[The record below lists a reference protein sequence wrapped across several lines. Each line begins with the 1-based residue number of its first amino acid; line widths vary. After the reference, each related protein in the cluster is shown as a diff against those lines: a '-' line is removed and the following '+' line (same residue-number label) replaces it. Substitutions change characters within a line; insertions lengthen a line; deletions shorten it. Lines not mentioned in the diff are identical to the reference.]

1 LYRIKDSIRYNRFS
15 FIKTSNLNIYPIGI
29 SDGRQGVKSYLSTF
43 PIKIK
48 YNNLSN
54 GEIHIYYNNEI
65 KKKIIL
71 SEASVK
77 LDCEENIG
85 RLASGNY
92 SIKYFKERY
101 ENFPNGN
108 DSIDFKIVESG
119 IGDGRSELS
128 INTIPTFEYH
138 EFRRLKEIN
147 NIEDSFLILYDFNSN
162 LSNLV
167 LIQGFINSNI
177 TTQQKI
183 PSLSTS
189 SLNILNSGNI
199 TGVNTI
205 NASTGIFKSIST
217 TNGGSVSIPETG
229 FFGGLGD
236 KIILSTGGPTIY
248 PYSIGIE
255 TNSLWLSSPNDIK
268 FYNNG
273 SNTLSILQNKD
284 LICSGNIT
292 GVNTINASTGIF
304 KSISTTNGGSESIPE
319 TGFFGG
325 LGDKLIISTG
335 GPTIYPYS
343 IGIETNSLWLSSPI
357 DIKFYNNGSN
367 TVSIL
372 QNKDLICYGN
382 IKENDIYIKDVYASS
397 NLLYDTCNIL
407 LNQINS
413 NDLNM
418 SNSLYDT
425 SNILLNQ
432 MNSNYY
438 NNSNFI
444 IETSNILL
452 NNLINN
458 YSKNIIVK
466 IPNTNFTYDGTNELF
481 IYDLDI
487 RPYVLNTITELT
499 IGSFVKTKIF
509 RITSVISFDFKNLEN
524 LNLNNV
530 LGQAICFP
538 ETLTIYMSNMKN
550 ILGSTYD
557 IINDDTYCNG
567 IVYGKQNPKLNIGY
581 WNILENNFNYIR
593 FITRIGFTML
603 IIIEPVI
610 I

>member
-1 LYRIKDSIRYNRFS
+1 
-15 FIKTSNLNIYPIGI
+15 
-29 SDGRQGVKSYLSTF
+29 
-43 PIKIK
+43 
-48 YNNLSN
+48 
-54 GEIHIYYNNEI
+54 
-65 KKKIIL
+65 
-71 SEASVK
+71 
-77 LDCEENIG
+77 
-85 RLASGNY
+85 
-92 SIKYFKERY
+92 
-101 ENFPNGN
+101 
-108 DSIDFKIVESG
+108 
-119 IGDGRSELS
+119 
-128 INTIPTFEYH
+128 
-138 EFRRLKEIN
+138 
-147 NIEDSFLILYDFNSN
+147 
-162 LSNLV
+162 
-167 LIQGFINSNI
+167 
-177 TTQQKI
+177 
-183 PSLSTS
+183 
-189 SLNILNSGNI
+189 
-199 TGVNTI
+199 
-205 NASTGIFKSIST
+205 
-217 TNGGSVSIPETG
+217 
-229 FFGGLGD
+229 
-236 KIILSTGGPTIY
+236 
-248 PYSIGIE
+248 
-255 TNSLWLSSPNDIK
+255 
-268 FYNNG
+268 
-273 SNTLSILQNKD
+273 
-284 LICSGNIT
+284 
-292 GVNTINASTGIF
+292 
-304 KSISTTNGGSESIPE
+304 
-319 TGFFGG
+319 
-325 LGDKLIISTG
+325 
-335 GPTIYPYS
+335 
-343 IGIETNSLWLSSPI
+343 
-357 DIKFYNNGSN
+357 
-367 TVSIL
+367 
-372 QNKDLICYGN
+372 
-382 IKENDIYIKDVYASS
+382 
-397 NLLYDTCNIL
+397 
-407 LNQINS
+407 
-413 NDLNM
+413 M

-550 ILGSTYD
+550 IIGSTYD